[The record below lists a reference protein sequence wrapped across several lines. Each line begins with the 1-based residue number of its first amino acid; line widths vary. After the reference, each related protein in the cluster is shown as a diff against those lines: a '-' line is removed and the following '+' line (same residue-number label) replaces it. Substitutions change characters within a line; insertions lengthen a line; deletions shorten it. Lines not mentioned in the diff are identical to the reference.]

1 MADVRIKLNHA
12 GIRTLL
18 QSDEM
23 ASAIKHEA
31 AARGAIN
38 RVYIAGDR
46 VCVIVKEGG
55 KDADRSKDN

>member
-1 MADVRIKLNHA
+1 MADVRIKLNHT
-12 GIRTLL
+12 GIRALL

-23 ASAIKHEA
+23 ANAIKHEA
-31 AARGAIN
+31 ASRGAIN